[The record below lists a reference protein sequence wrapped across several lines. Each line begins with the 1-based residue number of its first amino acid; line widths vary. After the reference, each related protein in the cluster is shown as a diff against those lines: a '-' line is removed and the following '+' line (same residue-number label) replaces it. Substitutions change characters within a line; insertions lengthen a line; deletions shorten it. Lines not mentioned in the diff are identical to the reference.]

1 MLTMS
6 IFAQMVCA
14 LAAGLL
20 SHVCYFVR
28 GEHHIAA
35 PTLFKAY
42 IVLAIVVVSFEF
54 KTVGL
59 GLLDAALA
67 ALAVCISYASSIFA
81 SMLVYRLFFHRLRHF
96 PGPFLARSSKLYHA
110 WQVRKSDQYIFLEQ
124 LHHKYGDFV
133 RTGELVPM

>member
-1 MLTMS
+1 MS
-6 IFAQMVCA
+6 IFIQVVCA

-35 PTLFKAY
+35 PTLLKTY
-42 IVLAIVVVSFEF
+42 LVLAIVVVSFEL

-59 GLLDAALA
+59 GFLDAALA
-67 ALAVCISYASSIFA
+67 TLAVCSSYASSIFA

-96 PGPFLARSSKLYHA
+96 PGPILTRISKLYHA
-110 WQVRKSDQYIFLEQ
+110 WQVRESDQYIFLEQ
-124 LHHKYGDFV
+124 LHQEYGDFV
-133 RTGELVPM
+133 RTGE

>member
-1 MLTMS
+1 MS
-6 IFAQMVCA
+6 IFIQMVCA

-35 PTLFKAY
+35 PTLLKTY
-42 IVLAIVVVSFEF
+42 IVLAIGIISFEF

-59 GLLDAALA
+59 GFMNAALA
-67 ALAVCISYASSIFA
+67 TFAVCSSYVSSIFA
-81 SMLVYRLFFHRLRHF
+81 SMLVYRFFFHRLKYF
-96 PGPFLARSSKLYHA
+96 PGPFLARTSKLYHA

-124 LHHKYGDFV
+124 LHQKYGDFV
-133 RTGELVPM
+133 RTGE

>member
-6 IFAQMVCA
+6 IFIQVVCA

-28 GEHHIAA
+28 GEHHVAA
-35 PTLFKAY
+35 PTLLKTY
-42 IVLAIVVVSFEF
+42 IVLAIVIVSFEF

-59 GLLDAALA
+59 GFLNAALA
-67 ALAVCISYASSIFA
+67 TFVVCSSYASSIFA
-81 SMLVYRLFFHRLRHF
+81 SMLVYRFFFHRLKYF
-96 PGPFLARSSKLYHA
+96 PGPFLARTSKLYHA

-124 LHHKYGDFV
+124 LHQKYGDFV
-133 RTGELVPM
+133 RTGE